1 MAIITTAGLTRR
13 FGPITALDGLTL
25 ELPSAGVIGLV
36 GPNGSGKSTL
46 IRTLLGLIRP
56 TAGTATVLGSPITNP
71 AEYAARV
78 GVLIESPAF
87 LPGLSAR
94 ANLVSLARLRGLPL
108 ARVDAV
114 LAQVGLMGR
123 DREPVKRFSLG
134 MKQRLGIAA
143 ALLSDP
149 ELLIL
154 DEPTNGLDPAGIV
167 EIREL
172 LRDLG
177 RNGRTVIVSSHQL
190 SEIEAVCDHLVVIRF
205 GKLIFSGPMAEM
217 MKRTREHMDIEPEHA
232 GDMDR
237 LRAALEAEGWAV
249 SAVDD
254 VLRVTAS
261 VSRSADVNRAAM
273 AAGVTLRRL
282 ELAQDNLE
290 EIFLTMTGRIDGE
303 LASGRAATASTNGTV
318 AA

>member
-1 MAIITTAGLTRR
+1 MPVVTTTDLTRR
-13 FGPITALDGLTL
+13 FGSITALDRLTV
-25 ELPSAGVIGLV
+25 ELPPTGVIGLV

-46 IRTLLGLIRP
+46 IRILLGLIRP
-56 TAGTATVLGSPITNP
+56 TEGGASVLGSSVGQPRS
-71 AEYAARV
+71 YAARV

-87 LPGLSAR
+87 IPGLSAR
-94 ANLVSLARLRGLPL
+94 GNLVSLARLRHLPL
-108 ARVDAV
+108 ERVDAV
-114 LAQVGLMGR
+114 LAQVGLVGR

-190 SEIEAVCDHLVVIRF
+190 SEIEAVCDHLVVIRL
-205 GKLIFSGPMAEM
+205 GKLVFSGPMTEM
-217 MKRTREHMDIEPEHA
+217 LKRTRDHVVVAAEHA
-232 GDMDR
+232 VDMDR
-237 LRAALEAEGWAV
+237 LEVALAAGGWSVTAV
-249 SAVDD
+249 GD
-254 VLRVTAS
+254 VLRVAAGAA
-261 VSRSADVNRAAM
+261 RAADLNRAAT
-273 AAGVTLRRL
+273 AAGVTLSRL
-282 ELAQDNLE
+282 VVAQDNLE
-290 EIFLTMTGRIDGE
+290 EIFLEMTGRVDGE
-303 LASGRAATASTNGTV
+303 LASGRAAVNGMV
-318 AA
+318 A

>member
-1 MAIITTAGLTRR
+1 MSVVTTTNLSRR
-13 FGPITALDGLTL
+13 FGPITALDRLTV
-25 ELPSAGVIGLV
+25 ELPAAGVIGLV

-46 IRTLLGLIRP
+46 IRILLGLIRP
-56 TAGTATVLGSPITNP
+56 TSGNASVLGSAISSP
-71 AEYAARV
+71 AHYASRV
-78 GVLIESPAF
+78 GVLVESPAF
-87 LPGLSAR
+87 IPGLSAR
-94 ANLVSLARLRGLPL
+94 ANLVSLARLRRLSL

-114 LAQVGLMGR
+114 LAQVGLVGR

-177 RNGRTVIVSSHQL
+177 REGRTVIVSSHQL

-205 GKLIFSGPMAEM
+205 GKLVFSGPMADM
-217 MKRTREHMDIEPEHA
+217 LKRTREHIDIAAEHA
-232 GDMDR
+232 ADMER
-237 LRAALEAEGWAV
+237 LEAALAAEGWAV
-249 SAVDD
+249 TAVDD
-254 VLRVTAS
+254 VLRVAAA
-261 VSRSADVNRAAM
+261 ADRAADLNRAAA
-273 AAGVTLRRL
+273 AAGVTLSRL
-282 ELAQDNLE
+282 VFAQDNLE
-290 EIFLTMTGRIDGE
+290 EIFLEMTGRVDGE
-303 LASGRAATASTNGTV
+303 LANGRAAVDEKV
-318 AA
+318 A

>member
-1 MAIITTAGLTRR
+1 MSVVATTELTRR
-13 FGPITALDGLTL
+13 FGSITALDRLTV
-25 ELPSAGVIGLV
+25 ELPASGVIGLV

-46 IRTLLGLIRP
+46 IRILLGLIRP
-56 TAGTATVLGSPITNP
+56 TTGSAAVLGSSISSPGD
-71 AEYAARV
+71 YASRV

-94 ANLVSLARLRGLPL
+94 SNLVSLARLRHLPL
-108 ARVDAV
+108 ERVDAV

-205 GKLIFSGPMAEM
+205 GELIFSGPMADM
-217 MKRTREHMDIEPEHA
+217 LARTREHIDIAAEHPA
-232 GDMDR
+232 DMAH
-237 LRAALEAEGWAV
+237 LEAALVADGWSV
-249 SAVDD
+249 TAVDD
-254 VLRVTAS
+254 VLRVAAVAS
-261 VSRSADVNRAAM
+261 RAADLNRAAM
-273 AAGVTLRRL
+273 AAGVTLSRL
-282 ELAQDNLE
+282 IVAQDNLE
-290 EIFLTMTGRIDGE
+290 EIFLAMTGRVDGE
-303 LASGRAATASTNGTV
+303 LASDRAATEGKV
-318 AA
+318 A

>member
-1 MAIITTAGLTRR
+1 MSVVTTTALTRR
-13 FGPITALDGLTL
+13 FGTVTALDGLTV
-25 ELPSAGVIGLV
+25 ELPPTGVIGLV

-46 IRTLLGLIRP
+46 IRILLGLIRP
-56 TAGTATVLGSPITNP
+56 TSGSASVLGSSISAPR
-71 AEYAARV
+71 EYASRV

-87 LPGLSAR
+87 SPGLSAR
-94 ANLVSLARLRGLPL
+94 ANLVSLARLRHLPL
-108 ARVDAV
+108 RRVDAV
-114 LAQVGLMGR
+114 VAQVGLAGR

-205 GKLIFSGPMAEM
+205 GELVFSGPMAEM
-217 MKRTREHMDIEPEHA
+217 MRRTREHIDIAAEHPA
-232 GDMDR
+232 DMPH
-237 LRAALEAEGWAV
+237 LEAALVGGGWAV
-249 SAVDD
+249 TAVDD
-254 VLRVTAS
+254 VLRVAAA
-261 VSRSADVNRAAM
+261 ADRAADLNRAATG
-273 AAGVTLRRL
+273 AGVTLSRL
-282 ELAQDNLE
+282 IVAQDNLE
-290 EIFLTMTGRIDGE
+290 EIFLEMTGRVDGE
-303 LASGRAATASTNGTV
+303 LANGRAAVNGKV
-318 AA
+318 A

>member
-1 MAIITTAGLTRR
+1 MSVVSTTDLTRR
-13 FGPITALDGLTL
+13 FGSITALDGLAV
-25 ELPSAGVIGLV
+25 ELPAAGVIGLV

-46 IRTLLGLIRP
+46 IRILLGLIRP
-56 TAGTATVLGSPITNP
+56 TSGNASVLGSAISSP
-71 AEYAARV
+71 AHYASRV
-78 GVLIESPAF
+78 GVLVESPAF
-87 LPGLSAR
+87 IPGLSAR
-94 ANLVSLARLRGLPL
+94 ANLVSLARLRRLPL

-114 LAQVGLMGR
+114 LAQVGLVGR

-177 RNGRTVIVSSHQL
+177 REGRTVIVSSHQL

-205 GKLIFSGPMAEM
+205 GELVFSGPMAEM
-217 MKRTREHMDIEPEHA
+217 MKRTREHIDIAAEHA
-232 GDMDR
+232 ADMER
-237 LRAALEAEGWAV
+237 LEAALAAEGWAV
-249 SAVDD
+249 TAVDD
-254 VLRVTAS
+254 VLRVAAA
-261 VSRSADVNRAAM
+261 ADRAADLNRAAA
-273 AAGVTLRRL
+273 AAGVTLSRL
-282 ELAQDNLE
+282 VFAQDNLE
-290 EIFLTMTGRIDGE
+290 EIFLEMTGRVDGE
-303 LASGRAATASTNGTV
+303 LANGRAAVDEKGA
-318 AA
+318 